1 MSRGYTELALPLSGC
16 HNLENWLHLS
26 PAAAL
31 GELAL
36 ILVEGMQVSQP

>member
-26 PAAAL
+26 PAL

-36 ILVEGMQVSQP
+36 ILVEGMQ